1 MEKLYKN
8 SPNILTGFPDIVLI
22 GKNREKA
29 GKMFRKQLN
38 QIHKIIDSM
47 C

>member
-1 MEKLYKN
+1 MEPFDKN
-8 SPNILTGFPDIVLI
+8 CPNILIGFPRIFLI
-22 GKNREKA
+22 GKNPKKA

-47 C
+47 W